1 MHVVAE
7 VQVRPPPAARSL
19 PALVL
24 TALRRYWFVY
34 LLMLPGLAW
43 IAVFQYGPMYGLLV
57 AFKDF
62 NIMKGIAGSPWVG
75 LANFEVLF
83 QSAPFYRALRN
94 TLIINVYNLA
104 FGFTFTV
111 FLALMLNELR
121 ASWYRRTVQTMVYL
135 PHFVSWV
142 VIGALVSIILYPEP
156 DSPFNRIVSLF
167 GGQPRHWLT
176 APQYF
181 RAIVVVVNT
190 VKEAGFATIIY
201 LAALSSVNPDLV
213 ESARCDG
220 AHRGH
225 LMRHIYLPRIA
236 PTIAVLFMLQ
246 LAGLFGSNFDLMY
259 NLYNPA
265 VYDVGDVLSTYL
277 YRTGLL
283 NSKFEQG
290 TALGLVFNVLGL
302 ILVLTA
308 NRWIRRLNVMG
319 IFE

>member
-1 MHVVAE
+1 MAE
-7 VQVRPPPAARSL
+7 IQVRAPRAARAL
-19 PALVL
+19 PELVL

-62 NIMKGIAGSPWVG
+62 NIIKGIARSPWVG

-94 TLIINVYNLA
+94 TLIINLYNLA

-111 FLALMLNELR
+111 LLALMLNEVR
-121 ASWYRRTVQTMVYL
+121 VSWYRRTVQTMVYL

-142 VIGALVSIILYPEP
+142 VVGALVSIILYPEP
-156 DSPFNRIVSLF
+156 DSPFNQLVSLF

-181 RAIVVVVNT
+181 RGIVVVVNT
-190 VKEAGFATIIY
+190 IKEAGFATIIY

-213 ESARCDG
+213 ESAHCDG

-265 VYDVGDVLSTYL
+265 VYDTGDVLSTYL

-283 NSKFEQG
+283 NSKFEQA
-290 TALGLVFNVLGL
+290 TALGLVFNLLGL
-302 ILVLTA
+302 VLVLTA
-308 NRWIRRLNVMG
+308 NRWVRRLNVMG

>member
-1 MHVVAE
+1 MAE
-7 VQVRPPPAARSL
+7 VQVRPASAAHSL
-19 PALVL
+19 PQRVL
-24 TALRRYWFVY
+24 GTLQRYWFVY
-34 LLMLPGLAW
+34 LLMVPGLVW
-43 IAVFQYGPMYGLLV
+43 IAVFQYAPMYGLLV

-62 NIMKGIAGSPWVG
+62 NIVKGIARSPWVG
-75 LANFEVLF
+75 LENFRVLF
-83 QSAPFYRALRN
+83 QSARFYLALRN
-94 TLIINVYNLA
+94 TLIINLYSLA

-111 FLALMLNELR
+111 FLALMLNEVR
-121 ASWYRRTVQTMVYL
+121 VSWYKRAVQTMVYI

-142 VIGALVSIILYPEP
+142 VIGALVSRMLYPEP
-156 DSPFNRIVSLF
+156 DSPFNVLVGLF
-167 GGQPRHWLT
+167 GVQPRHWLT
-176 APQYF
+176 APEYF
-181 RAIVVVVNT
+181 RGIVVIVNT
-190 VKEAGFATIIY
+190 IKEAGFATIIY

-213 ESARCDG
+213 ESAHCDG

-236 PTIAVLFMLQ
+236 PTIAVLFILQ

-283 NSKFEQG
+283 QSKFEQA
-290 TALGLVFNVLGL
+290 TALGLVFNLLGL
-302 ILVLTA
+302 VLLLSA
-308 NRWIRRLNVMG
+308 NRGIRRMNVMG

>member
-1 MHVVAE
+1 MAE
-7 VQVRPPPAARSL
+7 VQVRAPRAARSVPEL
-19 PALVL
+19 IL

-62 NIMKGIAGSPWVG
+62 NIVKGIARSPWVG

-83 QSAPFYRALRN
+83 QSPPFYRALRN
-94 TLIINVYNLA
+94 TLIINLYNLA

-111 FLALMLNELR
+111 FLALMLNEVR
-121 ASWYRRTVQTMVYL
+121 VSWYRRTVQTMVYL

-142 VIGALVSIILYPEP
+142 VVGALVSIVLYPEP
-156 DSPFNRIVSLF
+156 DSPFNRLVSLF

-181 RAIVVVVNT
+181 RGIVVIVNT
-190 VKEAGFATIIY
+190 IKEAGFATIIY

-213 ESARCDG
+213 ESAHCDG

-265 VYDVGDVLSTYL
+265 VYDTGDVLSTYL

-283 NSKFEQG
+283 SSKFEQA
-290 TALGLVFNVLGL
+290 TALGLVFNLLGL
-302 ILVLTA
+302 VLVLTA

>member
-1 MHVVAE
+1 MAE
-7 VQVRPPPAARSL
+7 VQVRLPSTARSV
-19 PALVL
+19 PERVFF
-24 TALRRYWFVY
+24 TLRRYWFVY
-34 LLMLPGLAW
+34 LLMFPGLAW
-43 IAVFQYGPMYGLLV
+43 IAVFQYAPMYGLLV

-62 NIMKGIAGSPWVG
+62 NIVKGIMLSPWVG
-75 LANFEVLF
+75 LENFRILF
-83 QSAPFYRALRN
+83 QTPPFYIALRN
-94 TLIINVYNLA
+94 TLIINLYNLA

-111 FLALMLNELR
+111 FLALMLNEVR
-121 ASWYRRTVQTMVYL
+121 VSWYKRTVQTMVYV

-142 VIGALVSIILYPEP
+142 VMGALVSRMLYPEP
-156 DSPFNRIVSLF
+156 DSPFNVLVGLF
-167 GGQPRHWLT
+167 GVQPRHWLT
-176 APQYF
+176 DPAYF
-181 RAIVVVVNT
+181 RGIVVVVNT
-190 VKEAGFATIIY
+190 IKDAGFATIIY

-213 ESARCDG
+213 ESAHCDG

-236 PTIAVLFMLQ
+236 PTIAVLFILQ
-246 LAGLFGSNFDLMY
+246 LSGLFSSNFDLMY

-283 NSKFEQG
+283 NSKFEQA

-302 ILVLTA
+302 VLLLSA
-308 NRWIRRLNVMG
+308 NRGIRRMNVMG

>member
-1 MHVVAE
+1 MAE
-7 VQVRPPPAARSL
+7 IQARAPRTAHSL
-19 PALVL
+19 PESIL

-62 NIMKGIAGSPWVG
+62 NIVKGIARSPWVG

-83 QSAPFYRALRN
+83 QSPPFYRALRN
-94 TLIINVYNLA
+94 TLIINLYNLA

-111 FLALMLNELR
+111 FLALMLNEVR
-121 ASWYRRTVQTMVYL
+121 VSWYRRTVQTMVYL

-142 VIGALVSIILYPEP
+142 VVGALVSIVLYPEP
-156 DSPFNRIVSLF
+156 DSPFNRLVSLF

-181 RAIVVVVNT
+181 RGIVVIVNT
-190 VKEAGFATIIY
+190 IKEAGFATIIY

-213 ESARCDG
+213 ESAHCDG

-265 VYDVGDVLSTYL
+265 VYDTGDVLSTYL

-283 NSKFEQG
+283 SSEFEQA
-290 TALGLVFNVLGL
+290 TALGLVFNLLGL
-302 ILVLTA
+302 VLVLTA

>member
-1 MHVVAE
+1 MAE
-7 VQVRPPPAARSL
+7 VQVRLSSTASVPER
-19 PALVL
+19 ALA
-24 TALRRYWFVY
+24 ALRRYWFVY

-43 IAVFQYGPMYGLLV
+43 ILVFQYGPMYWLLV
-57 AFKDF
+57 AFKDW
-62 NIMKGIAGSPWVG
+62 NIVKGVLRSPWVG
-75 LANFEVLF
+75 LENFQVLF
-83 QSAPFYRALRN
+83 QTPPFYAALRN
-94 TLIINVYNLA
+94 TLIINLFVLA

-111 FLALMLNELR
+111 FLALMLNEVR
-121 ASWYRRTVQTMVYL
+121 VSWYKRTAQTMVYF

-142 VIGALVSIILYPEP
+142 VMGALMSRMLYPEP
-156 DSPFNRIVSLF
+156 DSPFNVLVGLF
-167 GGQPRHWLT
+167 GVQPRHWLT
-176 APQYF
+176 APEYF
-181 RAIVVVVNT
+181 RVIVVVVHT
-190 VKEAGFATIIY
+190 IKEAGFATIIY

-213 ESARCDG
+213 ESAHCDG

-236 PTIAVLFMLQ
+236 PTIAVLFILQ
-246 LAGLFGSNFDLMY
+246 LAGLFGSNFDLIY

-302 ILVLTA
+302 VLLLSA
-308 NRWIRRLNVMG
+308 NRVIRRMNVMG

>member
-1 MHVVAE
+1 MAE
-7 VQVRPPPAARSL
+7 VQVRAPRSARSVPEL
-19 PALVL
+19 IL

-62 NIMKGIAGSPWVG
+62 NIVKGIARSPWVG

-83 QSAPFYRALRN
+83 QSPPFYRALRN
-94 TLIINVYNLA
+94 TLIINLYNLA

-111 FLALMLNELR
+111 FLALMLNEVR
-121 ASWYRRTVQTMVYL
+121 VSWYRRTVQTMVYL

-142 VIGALVSIILYPEP
+142 VVGALVSIVLYPEP
-156 DSPFNRIVSLF
+156 DSPFNRLVSLF

-181 RAIVVVVNT
+181 RGIVVIVNT
-190 VKEAGFATIIY
+190 IKEAGFATIIY

-213 ESARCDG
+213 ESAHCDG

-265 VYDVGDVLSTYL
+265 VYDTGDVLSTYL

-283 NSKFEQG
+283 SSKFEQA
-290 TALGLVFNVLGL
+290 TALGLVFNLLGL
-302 ILVLTA
+302 VLVLTA